1 MRNIE
6 ESLNNALK
14 SIDVD
19 CTNLSEVQNFVDSLY
34 PVVSDDATAIKKQKA
49 VTFFYRPEVK
59 LNKDIDACG

>member
-6 ESLNNALK
+6 ESLKNALEN
-14 SIDVD
+14 IGVD
-19 CTNLSEVQNFVDSLY
+19 CINLSEVQDFVDSLY
-34 PVVSDDATAIKKQKA
+34 PVVPDDATAIKKQKA